1 MKQSDLHNKQANKNL
16 QELKTF
22 VWGYRNYYGTV
33 LLTQRLQV
41 KT

>member
-22 VWGYRNYYGTV
+22 VWGYRNLRHCAVDTKV
-33 LLTQRLQV
+33 AS
-41 KT
+41 